1 MLSIIIMFFILGV
14 LGIGILIFVIIAAV
28 KIWQKITKPHIQAMM
43 KVDQQILQQQPTYYQ
58 NYAQGNTSNNN
69 VSQNEMNL
77 INKYRKLSERSK
89 QKLYDYAETLER
101 RNNE

>member
-1 MLSIIIMFFILGV
+1 MSFL
-14 LGIGILIFVIIAAV
+14 LGIFCISGLIYGIIALI

-43 KVDQQILQQQPTYYQ
+43 KVDQQVLQQPTYYQ

-101 RNNE
+101 REKE

>member
-1 MLSIIIMFFILGV
+1 MLSMIIMFFL
-14 LGIGILIFVIIAAV
+14 LGIFCIAGLIFGIIALI

-43 KVDQQILQQQPTYYQ
+43 KVDQQVLQQPTYYQ

-101 RNNE
+101 REKE

>member
-1 MLSIIIMFFILGV
+1 MLSMIIMFFILGFFC
-14 LGIGILIFVIIAAV
+14 IGVLIFGIIAAV

-43 KVDQQILQQQPTYYQ
+43 KVDQQILQQPTYYQ

-101 RNNE
+101 REKE